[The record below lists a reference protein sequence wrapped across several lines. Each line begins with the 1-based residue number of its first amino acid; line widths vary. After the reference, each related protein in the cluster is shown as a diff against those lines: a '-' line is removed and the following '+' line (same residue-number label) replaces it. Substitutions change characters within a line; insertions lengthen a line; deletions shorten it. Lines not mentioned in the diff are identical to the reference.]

1 MKINKQKHF
10 NLLKREMLT
19 YFIRERK
26 PLNEVADSLKMDP
39 TSVSREIKRNR
50 VFLRNGKEKGSL
62 CNNCNKFKKCQLR
75 YMCNQSGCNRECK
88 GCKNVVNCSSY
99 TRLICKEML
108 HFPFVC
114 NNCSKRNYCPL
125 TQYIYEPVK
134 ADALAKERN
143 LLARSGADIS
153 EEDFA
158 KQGLLLVDLLRNKKQ
173 PIHQII
179 MNNKEIFK
187 CSEKTLY
194 RRIDAGIY
202 TVKNYDLYLKPRL
215 KRRNHT
221 LSQYNYKHSDNL
233 NRIGHLWSDWLV
245 FKRTAAISHHFE
257 MDFLG
262 KPIDSRKEVMVLRMS
277 DVPFVFLFLIENKTT
292 NKIAEVFNTL
302 EKKLGLQLFQEI
314 FPAILTDRDIVFDDY
329 SKIEIGNS
337 KIQRTKVFY
346 CNPSASY
353 QKPFVEN
360 INKDLRRCIPKT
372 ANLNNIT
379 QKDVDEVASIMNSRS
394 LASIDDKT
402 PYDLFEQIFG
412 EGILKKFNI
421 RKINSNEI
429 YFRKIA

>member
-1 MKINKQKHF
+1 M
-10 NLLKREMLT
+10 
-19 YFIRERK
+19 
-26 PLNEVADSLKMDP
+26 
-39 TSVSREIKRNR
+39 
-50 VFLRNGKEKGSL
+50 
-62 CNNCNKFKKCQLR
+62 
-75 YMCNQSGCNRECK
+75 
-88 GCKNVVNCSSY
+88 
-99 TRLICKEML
+99 
-108 HFPFVC
+108 
-114 NNCSKRNYCPL
+114 
-125 TQYIYEPVK
+125 
-134 ADALAKERN
+134 
-143 LLARSGADIS
+143 
-153 EEDFA
+153 
-158 KQGLLLVDLLRNKKQ
+158 
-173 PIHQII
+173 
-179 MNNKEIFK
+179 
-187 CSEKTLY
+187 
-194 RRIDAGIY
+194 
-202 TVKNYDLYLKPRL
+202 YLKPRL

-233 NRIGHLWSDWLV
+233 SRIGHLWSDWLV

-277 DVPFVFLFLIENKTT
+277 DIPFVFLFLIENKTT
-292 NKIAEVFNTL
+292 NKIAEVFGTL

-337 KIQRTKVFY
+337 KIKRTKVFY

-360 INKDLRRCIPKT
+360 VNKDLRRCIPKT

-379 QKDVDEVASIMNSRS
+379 QKDIDEVASIMNSRS